1 MNDFWFFGQDLFE
14 MVILNVNVTELA
26 ILPSTDL

>member
-1 MNDFWFFGQDLFE
+1 MIPVFGQDLFE
-14 MVILNVNVTELA
+14 MVILNVTLIELA